1 MPYILLGETLS
12 STRLG
17 TNTIGGFM
25 DDKLFEKGLKKR
37 KETLG
42 AEYVEKNLE
51 QADDFTRPFQ
61 EAMTAWCWGFGW
73 GDETIDAKT
82 RSMMNLA
89 MIGAL
94 GKMHEWEIHCR
105 GAIGNGVTQDE
116 LRAIVHVIGIYCG
129 VPQAVDCFKVAKKVL
144 AEK

>member
-1 MPYILLGETLS
+1 
-12 STRLG
+12 
-17 TNTIGGFM
+17 M
-25 DDKLFEKGLKKR
+25 DNKLFEKGLKKR

-129 VPQAVDCFKVAKKVL
+129 IPQAVDCFRVAKKVL
-144 AEK
+144 EKK

>member
-1 MPYILLGETLS
+1 
-12 STRLG
+12 
-17 TNTIGGFM
+17 M

-129 VPQAVDCFKVAKKVL
+129 IPQAVDCFRVAKKVL
-144 AEK
+144 EKK

>member
-12 STRLG
+12 STRLR

-42 AEYVEKNLE
+42 TEYVEKNLE

-129 VPQAVDCFKVAKKVL
+129 VPQAVDCFRVAKKVL
-144 AEK
+144 EEK